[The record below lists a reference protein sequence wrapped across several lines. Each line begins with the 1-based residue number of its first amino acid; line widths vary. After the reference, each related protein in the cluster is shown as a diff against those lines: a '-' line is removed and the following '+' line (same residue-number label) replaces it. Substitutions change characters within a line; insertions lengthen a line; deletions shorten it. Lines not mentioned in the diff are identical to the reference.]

1 VGLEVWTNVVS
12 GANHVDPWPRRVPAH
27 GARGIDGV
35 PNMVH
40 VDRRDVRVWR
50 VLNTY
55 NVFELGLGLRGT
67 AWQLQPAIQSI
78 PRDSQMLA
86 DYADWIDEEWR
97 RLEPPDNRS
106 AFLRLQLLLR
116 QLPPDDPSCA
126 VRGPTTKVSLCT
138 R

>member
-1 VGLEVWTNVVS
+1 VGGLDLLAS
-12 GANHVDPWPRRVPAH
+12 YDPFP
-27 GARGIDGV
+27 
-35 PNMVH
+35 
-40 VDRRDVRVWR
+40 
-50 VLNTY
+50 
-55 NVFELGLGLRGT
+55 
-67 AWQLQPAIQSI
+67 PAIQSI

-126 VRGPTTKVSLCT
+126 VRRPTPKVSVCT